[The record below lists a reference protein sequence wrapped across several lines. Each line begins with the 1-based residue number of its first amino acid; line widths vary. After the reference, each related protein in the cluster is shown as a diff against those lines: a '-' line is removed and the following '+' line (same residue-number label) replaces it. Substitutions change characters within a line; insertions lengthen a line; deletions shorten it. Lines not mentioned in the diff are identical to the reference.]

1 MVISNKQLLDEVFV
15 ISVIS
20 HDVGLHDV
28 IGGHQAS
35 IHREIYGASNLYLA
49 KTTHGSRDS
58 RVLRVR
64 RDYKLALFAAF
75 GRSLRENY
83 TLF

>member
-15 ISVIS
+15 ISGKIMQGREVTAVTKHLFIERFM
-20 HDVGLHDV
+20 
-28 IGGHQAS
+28 A
-35 IHREIYGASNLYLA
+35 HRILYLA
-49 KTTHGSRDS
+49 KTTRGSRDL

>member
-1 MVISNKQLLDEVFV
+1 MVISNTQLLDEVFV

-20 HDVGLHDV
+20 HDVGLLTSLADTKHLF
-28 IGGHQAS
+28 IERFMA
-35 IHREIYGASNLYLA
+35 HRILYLA
-49 KTTHGSRDS
+49 KTTRGSRDS

-64 RDYKLALFAAF
+64 RDYKLSLFAAF

>member
-1 MVISNKQLLDEVFV
+1 MVVSNKQLLDEVFV

-35 IHREIYGASNLYLA
+35 IHREIYGASNFVS
-49 KTTHGSRDS
+49 G
-58 RVLRVR
+58 
-64 RDYKLALFAAF
+64 
-75 GRSLRENY
+75 
-83 TLF
+83 

>member
-28 IGGHQAS
+28 IGRHQAS
-35 IHREIYGASNLYLA
+35 IHREIYGASNFVS
-49 KTTHGSRDS
+49 G
-58 RVLRVR
+58 
-64 RDYKLALFAAF
+64 
-75 GRSLRENY
+75 
-83 TLF
+83 

>member
-1 MVISNKQLLDEVFV
+1 M
-15 ISVIS
+15 
-20 HDVGLHDV
+20 
-28 IGGHQAS
+28 A
-35 IHREIYGASNLYLA
+35 HRILYLA
-49 KTTHGSRDS
+49 KTTRGSRDS

>member
-15 ISVIS
+15 ISGKIMQGREVSVIS

-35 IHREIYGASNLYLA
+35 IHREIDGASNFVS
-49 KTTHGSRDS
+49 G
-58 RVLRVR
+58 
-64 RDYKLALFAAF
+64 
-75 GRSLRENY
+75 
-83 TLF
+83 